1 MPPAAAAGVPGFD
14 APSWNALFA
23 RAATPQEALDVL
35 GKGLHEVLMQP
46 DVRARLLELG
56 IEATPS
62 TPAELSERLNRDIR
76 RWSEV
81 IDRAGI
87 AKQ

>member
-1 MPPAAAAGVPGFD
+1 MPPAASAGVPKFD

-23 RAATPQEALDVL
+23 RAGTPQEALDVL
-35 GKGLHEVLMQP
+35 GRGLHEVLGQP
-46 DVRARLLELG
+46 EIRARLLELG

-76 RWSEV
+76 RWTDV